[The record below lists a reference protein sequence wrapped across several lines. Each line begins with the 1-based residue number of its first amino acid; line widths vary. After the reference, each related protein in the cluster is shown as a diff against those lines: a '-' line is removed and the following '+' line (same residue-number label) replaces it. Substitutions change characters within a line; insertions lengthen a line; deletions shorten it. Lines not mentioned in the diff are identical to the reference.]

1 MVLKFLNSTPNPK
14 IKPRLNILEPKT
26 LPTAISG
33 LPSNAA
39 LTDTANSGAEVP
51 IATIVK
57 PIIKSETPNFWANL
71 LAESISHSA
80 PFQRKTMETTTIV
93 ILKKRL
99 LIIIWYII
107 WFFFY
112 SFSP

>member
-1 MVLKFLNSTPNPK
+1 MVLRFLNNTPNPK

-39 LTDTANSGAEVP
+39 LIDTANSGAEVP

-57 PIIKSETPNFWANL
+57 PITKSETPNFCASL
-71 LAESISHSA
+71 LAESTSHSA
-80 PFQRKTMETTTIV
+80 PFQSKTMDKNTIA

-99 LIIIWYII
+99 LII
-107 WFFFY
+107 
-112 SFSP
+112 S